1 MTKKI
6 LANNITG
13 LIFLLFHTLTF
24 LLFTKFLMTITS
36 KSLKAVL
43 PKDVYVPAIAVSLS
57 TVVAVVLY
65 IFVYNKITKKDN
77 DIDFWPKLNIDIKW
91 LILAGFL
98 AIAMILIA
106 SGIQALIPD
115 QVGTNFTNNGN
126 KPETSLGAGGPIQL
140 GLSAVIIAPFV
151 EELFF
156 RGVLRDVMKKCY
168 PALYVIASG
177 LIFGIIHT
185 QITSINWV
193 SFLTTGIFGLIL
205 GALAW
210 KTNNTFYTM
219 LTHFLYNGII
229 VMGILLNL

>member
-24 LLFTKFLMTITS
+24 LLFTKFLMTMTS
-36 KSLKAVL
+36 KSLKVVL
-43 PKDVYVPAIAVSLS
+43 PKNVYVPAIAVSLS

-77 DIDFWPKLNIDIKW
+77 DINFWPKLNIDIKW
-91 LILAGFL
+91 LIIAGVL
-98 AIAMILIA
+98 AIIMIVIA
-106 SGIQALIPD
+106 SIIQGLIPS
-115 QVGTNFTNNGN
+115 QTGTNFTNNGN

-140 GLSAVIIAPFV
+140 GLSAVVIAPIV

-168 PALYVIASG
+168 PVLYVIASG
-177 LIFGIIHT
+177 FVFGMVHT
-185 QITSINWV
+185 QINAINWV
-193 SFLTTGIFGLIL
+193 SFLTTGVFGLIL
-205 GALAW
+205 GTLAW

-219 LTHFLYNGII
+219 LTHGLYNCII
-229 VMGILLNL
+229 VMGILLNM